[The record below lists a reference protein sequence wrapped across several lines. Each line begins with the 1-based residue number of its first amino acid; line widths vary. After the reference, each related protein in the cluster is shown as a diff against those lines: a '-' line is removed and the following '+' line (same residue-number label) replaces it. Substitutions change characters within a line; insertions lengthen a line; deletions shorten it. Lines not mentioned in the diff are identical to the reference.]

1 MNKFMKWLY
10 GKKIEIEMN
19 KSADKI
25 NVEKIRTWI
34 KEVESEADTQEER
47 DKMEAMPRRLMEDIE
62 NRVLER

>member
-47 DKMEAMPRRLMEDIE
+47 DKMEDIE

>member
-25 NVEKIRTWI
+25 NVEKIRKNGIRW
-34 KEVESEADTQEER
+34 KQ
-47 DKMEAMPRRLMEDIE
+47 
-62 NRVLER
+62 

>member
-1 MNKFMKWLY
+1 
-10 GKKIEIEMN
+10 MN

-47 DKMEAMPRRLMEDIE
+47 DKMEVMTRRLMEDIE
-62 NRVLER
+62 NRIMER

>member
-10 GKKIEIEMN
+10 RKKIEIEMN

-47 DKMEAMPRRLMEDIE
+47 DKMEAMTRRLMEDIE